1 MHVNGS
7 WGPFF
12 CSDAIFPEKGR
23 FYGCIN
29 KAVSLPDQAKID
41 RLVPILPLDCAMQIC
56 RYLNRGGAIFQGI
69 GRENNG
75 KYRGWNNN
83 RCFGETGNTIKSNR
97 PLTGCGQ
104 MITCNTDGAI
114 VVVRRIFMVV
124 RYYHE
129 RGNQKKQNEKN
140 CNALVPEHEAP
151 FTM

>member
-1 MHVNGS
+1 
-7 WGPFF
+7 
-12 CSDAIFPEKGR
+12 
-23 FYGCIN
+23 
-29 KAVSLPDQAKID
+29 
-41 RLVPILPLDCAMQIC
+41 MQIC
-56 RYLNRGGAIFQGI
+56 RYLNRG
-69 GRENNG
+69 
-75 KYRGWNNN
+75 WNDN